1 MGWIRRSW
9 LSVVLAGVLVA
20 SSYGCATGGTQEE
33 ECRRARGRAVGK
45 AFGAL
50 TVGVLLLAVFVV
62 AAAGGGSSS
71 GSVGSSGRRRRDR
84 ARRRGLSVCRDA
96 PAPMERTVPVAPPP
110 DAPVPPA
117 PRIDPGPPS
126 RDDLQA
132 GFNHLE
138 PQLRQCV
145 AATTRGTLYID
156 ANIAGGRGHV
166 ESFTIDGEP
175 AVHADTTCL
184 SRALAQLRYPVFGGT
199 VRVRWALPVGRNT
212 QK

>member
-1 MGWIRRSW
+1 MQRIRSSW
-9 LSVVLAGVLVA
+9 LSFLLVGALVSA
-20 SSYGCATGGTQEE
+20 SWGCATGGTREQ

-50 TVGVLLLAVFVV
+50 TVGVVLLAVFVV
-62 AAAGGGSSS
+62 AAAGGGGSSS
-71 GSVGSSGRRRRDR
+71 LGSSGRRRRDR
-84 ARRRGLSVCRDA
+84 ARRRGLSVCREA
-96 PAPMERTVPVAPPP
+96 PPPMERTTPVAPPP
-110 DAPVPPA
+110 DAPVPPP
-117 PRIDPGPPS
+117 PRTDPGPPS

-145 AATTRGTLYID
+145 AATTRGTLFID
-156 ANIAGGRGHV
+156 ANIAGARGHV

-175 AVHADTTCL
+175 AVHADTACL
-184 SRALAQLRYPVFGGT
+184 SRALAQLRYPAFNGT
-199 VRVRWALPVGRNT
+199 VRVRWALPLGRS